1 MEKPWFD
8 PETGVLMLDEYIPTL
23 PSYRKYLADGIVTP
37 AEVAEQAQNLAKSLG
52 KLEQSLSPEQHA
64 LATEALCET
73 AFLYGM
79 MSYS

>member
-1 MEKPWFD
+1 MGKPWFD
-8 PETGVLMLDEYIPTL
+8 PETGVLMLDEYITSL
-23 PSYRKYLADGIVTP
+23 PSYEKYVADGIITP
-37 AEVAEQAQNLAKSLG
+37 TEVAEQAQNLAESLK

>member
-8 PETGVLMLDEYIPTL
+8 PETGVLMLDEYITSL
-23 PSYRKYLADGIVTP
+23 PSYKKIVADGIITP
-37 AEVAEQAQNLAKSLG
+37 AEVAEQAQNLAQSLK

-73 AFLYGM
+73 AFLYEM
-79 MSYS
+79 MSFN

>member
-1 MEKPWFD
+1 MGKPWFD
-8 PETGVLMLDEYIPTL
+8 PETGILMLDEYIPSL
-23 PSYRKYLADGIVTP
+23 PSYQKYVADGIITP
-37 AEVAEQAQNLAKSLG
+37 AEVAEQAQNLAKSLQ

>member
-1 MEKPWFD
+1 MGKPWFD
-8 PETGVLMLDEYIPTL
+8 PEKGVLMLDEYITSL
-23 PSYRKYLADGIVTP
+23 PSYQKYVADGIITP
-37 AEVAEQAQNLAKSLG
+37 IEVAEQAQNLAESL
-52 KLEQSLSPEQHA
+52 KNLEQSLSPEQHA